1 MATRRVPFTG
11 AAVRDDIIAAVVKR
25 CLLLLVAVVMS
36 ASVQGAPWRG
46 FSSPSRYPVT
56 ASRVVIVRDLNRDGR
71 PDLVLSGTQVDQFGS
86 FSILVNEGGGTF
98 EAERLVPTGFGERI
112 EDAADINGDGMPDLI
127 ASNYFQNGISI
138 YRNTGPLVFG
148 AQEFQ
153 GTATHGGP
161 SQIIDYDG
169 DGVPDVV
176 SLSFGSG
183 NPVRV
188 HLFRGRGDGS
198 LEPKVTLD
206 TDLAVG
212 ASESTRVINGVLEML
227 VSERSGNLGLI
238 RLKKTGIQVE
248 RLYAG
253 PGFDLSCVFADVN
266 GDGVSDIIDTSDE
279 VGSSEPVFVTLGR
292 ADGTFLERKR
302 IAQQRHLSF
311 PVKVRAG
318 DIDGDGAAD
327 LVISDFQA
335 STLSLFLGD
344 GSGNF
349 TQAPIALDAGAPIND
364 FELADLNGDGSLDVV
379 TANDDHTASI
389 LKNLGRPA
397 RHRAVRP

>member
-1 MATRRVPFTG
+1 M
-11 AAVRDDIIAAVVKR
+11 
-25 CLLLLVAVVMS
+25 
-36 ASVQGAPWRG
+36 QGSPWRG
-46 FSSPSRYPVT
+46 FNSPRRYPVT
-56 ASRVVIVRDLNRDGR
+56 ASRVLIVRDLNRDGR
-71 PDLVLSGTQVDQFGS
+71 PDLVLSGNQVDEFSS
-86 FSILVNEGGGTF
+86 FSILVNEGDGTF
-98 EAERLVPTGFGERI
+98 GVERLVPSPIGERI
-112 EDAADINGDGMPDLI
+112 EDAADLDGDGRPDLL
-127 ASNYFQNGISI
+127 ASNYWQNGISI
-138 YRNTGPLVFG
+138 YRSAAPLLFG
-148 AQEFQ
+148 VQEFH

-188 HLFRGRGDGS
+188 HEFRGRGDGS
-198 LEPKVTLD
+198 LEPKVSLD

-212 ASESTRVINGVLEML
+212 ASASTRVLNGALEIV

-266 GDGVSDIIDTSDE
+266 GDGIPDIIDTSDE
-279 VGSSEPVFVTLGR
+279 AGSSEPVFITLGS

-302 IAQQRHLSF
+302 ISQERHLSF

-318 DIDGDGAAD
+318 DIDGDGAVD
-327 LVISDFQA
+327 LVILDFQSPA
-335 STLSLFLGD
+335 LSLFLGD
-344 GSGNF
+344 GNGNF
-349 TQAPIALDAGAPIND
+349 DQRPIALEAGAPVND
-364 FELADLNGDGSLDVV
+364 FELADLNEDGTLDIV